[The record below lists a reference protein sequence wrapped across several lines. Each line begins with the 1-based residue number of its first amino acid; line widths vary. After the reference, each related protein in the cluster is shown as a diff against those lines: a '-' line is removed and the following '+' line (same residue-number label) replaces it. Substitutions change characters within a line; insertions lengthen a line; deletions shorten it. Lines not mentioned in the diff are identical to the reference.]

1 MSDLFAEKFFFDNED
16 EGVEEV
22 PENPKRHP
30 DGSKV
35 SEENQEKIN
44 IGDVNNCGKYEFI

>member
-22 PENPKRHP
+22 PKTPKRHP

-35 SEENQEKIN
+35 SKENQQKIN